1 MGERLAGSQKVN
13 GSNPFS
19 STKFIM
25 KTKKSI
31 SLIGMAGTGKS
42 TIGNKLAQYLGFNFI
57 DSDLLIEKQYK
68 KSLQEI
74 LVERGNKS
82 FKDIEQNNLM
92 SIKFNDL
99 VLATGGS
106 AIFSELAMSYISKE
120 STIIFIESSYKD
132 IISRVPDFSERGF
145 LKKSEQNIKEAFA
158 ERGHLY
164 KYYADFTVLN
174 NAEIDQCIDKI
185 VEIIDK
191 KI

>member
-1 MGERLAGSQKVN
+1 
-13 GSNPFS
+13 
-19 STKFIM
+19 M

-31 SLIGMAGTGKS
+31 SLIGMAGAGKS

-57 DSDLLIEKQYK
+57 DSDSLIEKQYK
-68 KSLQEI
+68 KPLQEI
-74 LVERGNKS
+74 LIERGNKS

-92 SIKFNDL
+92 SIEFNDL

-106 AIFSELAMSYISKE
+106 AIFSELAMNYISKE
-120 STIIFIESSYKD
+120 STIIFIESSYTD
-132 IISRVPDFSERGF
+132 IMSRVPDFSKRGF

-158 ERGHLY
+158 ERVHLY

-174 NAEIDQCIDKI
+174 NTEIDQCVDKI
-185 VEIIDK
+185 VEIVDK